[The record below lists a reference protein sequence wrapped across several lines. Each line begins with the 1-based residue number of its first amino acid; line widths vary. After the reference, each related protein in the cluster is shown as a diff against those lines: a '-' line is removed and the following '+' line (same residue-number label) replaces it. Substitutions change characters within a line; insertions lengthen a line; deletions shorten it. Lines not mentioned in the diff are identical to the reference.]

1 MKSLE
6 EKIGKSTYE
15 VITNEHNWEFYRA
28 YILVNALYKDKKDI
42 DDRPY
47 VLYLYNMCDNLDT
60 EEEKTVALLQ
70 NVLKNTPLT
79 EEELKE
85 LKFSKNIIAT
95 VKLLTKPNEMSFK
108 EYIKEL
114 KRSKNLTALKV
125 KREYLMRNLDEE
137 KLKLIPAFKADEIIK
152 DYTKACLGI
161 ERTLKKIEN
170 KEGE

>member
-28 YILVNALYKDKKDI
+28 YILVNALYKDKKAI

-79 EEELKE
+79 EE
-85 LKFSKNIIAT
+85 
-95 VKLLTKPNEMSFK
+95 
-108 EYIKEL
+108 
-114 KRSKNLTALKV
+114 
-125 KREYLMRNLDEE
+125 EYLMRNLDEE